1 MLACEN
7 LLSLVGES
15 LAAEQALDGWKHQ
28 SLVDASLKV
37 GLDSQESAEIPAAR
51 GCLRALGK
59 TQTGEARF
67 CVV

>member
-1 MLACEN
+1 
-7 LLSLVGES
+7 